1 MTARNLIGY
10 RRGGAPIY
18 LCAGGAPTPQ
28 EIIEARLA
36 ELRTQFTAAAEAR
49 GALLDAAAGEKRGLT
64 DEEKVSH
71 ADFGATMTTLREQE
85 KPLEERLTE
94 IADLERRQGL
104 DNAARAN
111 SGIPEGGAQV
121 TEPAIYRRGDING
134 PSFFRDIS
142 EVRFKDTAFEA
153 KDRLQ
158 RHSLAMAAEQR
169 ALGNTGATG
178 GSGGEFAPPKWM
190 VEDYIKLARPG
201 RVTAD
206 LFKHLDVPAGVS
218 SVDYPKIAT
227 GTTVAP
233 QTTQNS
239 ALSQTDLTTTF
250 VSTGFTSIGGKQVVS
265 QQLLDQSAI
274 NFDDVITGDLI
285 MAHAQQVGAQVL
297 NGAGVGASNA
307 GVVNGLN
314 NTTVA
319 NTLAVTAQTALNF
332 YSKSLGLLAGFAATR
347 FLPATCWL
355 MHPRR
360 WFWLMNQT
368 DTTNR
373 PLVVPTAVAYNPI
386 AQTDNPAAV
395 AGNVGTFLGLPVYM
409 DPNMGVTFGAANNE
423 DRVYLLKQD
432 DLLLFESPFRIEMF
446 REPYADSMGILYRVY
461 SYLGTILN
469 RQAASIGV
477 LTGLTPPA
485 F

>member
-1 MTARNLIGY
+1 MNARNLIGY
-10 RRGGAPIY
+10 RRSGAPIY

-36 ELRTQFTAAAEAR
+36 ELDAQFTTAVDAR
-49 GALLDAAAGEKRGLT
+49 GALLEAASVEKRGLT
-64 DEEKVSH
+64 DEEKEQH
-71 ADFGATMTTLREQE
+71 TAHGATLANLREQIT
-85 KPLEERLTE
+85 PLKERLTE
-94 IADLERRQGL
+94 IADLERRQAL
-104 DNAARAN
+104 DNAAHAN

-142 EVRFKDTAFEA
+142 QVRFKENAFEA
-153 KDRLQ
+153 RDRLQ

-169 ALGNTGATG
+169 ALGNTNATG
-178 GSGGEFAPPKWM
+178 GSGGEWAPPKWM
-190 VEDYIKLARPG
+190 IEDYIKLARPG
-201 RVTAD
+201 RVGAD
-206 LFKHLDVPAGVS
+206 LFKHLDVPMGVS

-227 GTTVAP
+227 GLSVAP
-233 QTTQNS
+233 QTTQNT
-239 ALSQTDLTTTF
+239 ALAQADMTTTF
-250 VSTGFTSIGGKQVVS
+250 VSTGFTSIGGKEVVS

-285 MAHAQQVGAQVL
+285 AAHAQQVGSQVL
-297 NGAGVGASNA
+297 NGAGTGANNA

-314 NTTVA
+314 NATVP

-332 YSKSLGLLAGFAATR
+332 YSKSLGLLAGFATTR

-395 AGNVGTFLGLPVYM
+395 AGNAGTFLGLPVYI

-432 DLLLFESPFRIEMF
+432 DLLLFESPIRIEMF
-446 REPYADSMGILYRVY
+446 REPYADSMGVLFRAF
-461 SYLGTILN
+461 SYLGTLLN

>member
-1 MTARNLIGY
+1 MTVRNLIGY

-36 ELRTQFTAAAEAR
+36 ELDAHFTTAVDAR
-49 GALLDAAAGEKRGLT
+49 GALLEAASVEKRGLT
-64 DEEKVSH
+64 DEEKEQH
-71 ADFGATMTTLREQE
+71 TAHGATLANLREQIT
-85 KPLEERLTE
+85 PLKERLTE

-104 DNAARAN
+104 DNAAHVH

-142 EVRFKDTAFEA
+142 QVRFKENAFEA
-153 KDRLQ
+153 RDRLQ

-169 ALGNTGATG
+169 ALGNTNATG
-178 GSGGEFAPPKWM
+178 GSGGEWAPPKWM
-190 VEDYIKLARPG
+190 IEDYIKLARPG
-201 RVTAD
+201 RIGAD
-206 LFKHLDVPAGVS
+206 LFKHLDVPMGVS

-233 QTTQNS
+233 QTTQNT

-250 VSTGFTSIGGKQVVS
+250 VSTGFTSVGGKEVVS

-285 MAHAQQVGAQVL
+285 AAHAQQVGSQVL
-297 NGAGVGASNA
+297 NGAGTGANNA

-314 NTTVA
+314 NATVP

-332 YSKSLGLLAGFAATR
+332 YSKSLGLLAGFATTR

-395 AGNVGTFLGLPVYM
+395 AGNAGTFLGLPVYI

-432 DLLLFESPFRIEMF
+432 DLLLFESPIRIEMF
-446 REPYADSMGILYRVY
+446 REPYADSMGVLFRAF
-461 SYLGTILN
+461 SYLGTLLN
-469 RQAASIGV
+469 RQAASIAV